1 MSRTVTL
8 AQLRADIAAQADF
21 TIGSAGRYTSAILN
35 RFINQ
40 SIQRFR
46 ERLSTEGSTH
56 FLVAASGTLTPGA
69 TSPYQFNV
77 LDLSAVSPSLV
88 RTFGVDV
95 TLQSTSVI
103 RSLSHTPFTMRSD
116 YGGPQ
121 MRGEPLAW
129 AHFQTRKIAIMPSPQ
144 QAYPYTVWYLPV
156 LDDLVQ
162 DSDTFDGVAGWE
174 DYIVWDVVCRMIT
187 RDQYQDS
194 YPLASGER
202 DRIWADILRS
212 ATKVSAAGGAHIGRD
227 TMGQRGL
234 LRVAGR
240 KGPLPPP

>member
-8 AQLRADIAAQADF
+8 VQLRSDVAAQADF
-21 TIGSAGRYTSAILN
+21 TIDTGRYTTVTLN

-46 ERLSTEGSTH
+46 ERLSTEGATH
-56 FLVAASGTLTPGA
+56 FLVSTSGNLIAGA

-77 LDLSAVSPSLV
+77 LDLSAVSPSVV
-88 RTFGVDV
+88 RVYGVDV
-95 TLQSTSVI
+95 TLSSSSMI

-121 MRGEPLAW
+121 LRGEPLAW
-129 AHFQTRKIAIMPSPQ
+129 SNFQTRKIAIMPSPQ
-144 QAYPYTVWYLPV
+144 STYAYTVWYLPV
-156 LDDLVQ
+156 LADLVN

-174 DYIVWDVVCRMIT
+174 DYIVWDVVCRMVT

-202 DRIWADILRS
+202 DRIWADIVRS
-212 ATKVSAAGGAHIGRD
+212 ATKVAAAGGAHIARD
-227 TMGQRGL
+227 TMGQRGIL
-234 LRVAGR
+234 QRYRSG
-240 KGPLPPP
+240 KGQLPPP